1 MQIRNIF
8 FIGVVCILQACGG
21 SKYTSNSTNVLNK
34 QQTGG
39 NVAAGGK
46 RMSAEEMRQAAKNY
60 KKPERAKTPE
70 QVITPP
76 KVEKEETPVYVAP
89 KVDRNIDNT
98 AVEKPTDMSFKSP
111 QYYQYQTDSLQ
122 KSVKNTYFS
131 TLDELIKSLGQVPSS
146 ANNPAI
152 NSKWYASPNFNLRKP
167 TYVIIHHTAQTSKEQ
182 TYFTFSLARTQVSSH
197 YVIGRD
203 GSVVQLVNDYLRTW
217 HAGNS
222 KWGSNE
228 DLNSVSLGIE
238 LDNNGNEPFSD
249 SLVSS
254 LITLLTHLKKTYGI
268 STANFIGHSDI
279 APSRK
284 NDPSK
289 YFPWKRLADS
299 GFGFWYDVNNLPTPP
314 PDFNVAMALRII
326 GYNTKNLESAI
337 QAFKLHYIQ
346 SNTNSILSDYDKK
359 VLYAIYLQAL

>member
-1 MQIRNIF
+1 MKIRNF
-8 FIGVVCILQACGG
+8 LLIGAVCILQACGD
-21 SKYTSNSTNVLNK
+21 SRYTSSSTNVLNR
-34 QQTGG
+34 QQTGSSVSTG
-39 NVAAGGK
+39 KK

-60 KKPERAKTPE
+60 KKPEPSKMPE
-70 QVITPP
+70 QIITPK
-76 KVEKEETPVYVAP
+76 KVEKEEISVYIAP
-89 KVDRNIDNT
+89 KIDRPIDNT
-98 AVEKPTDMSFKSP
+98 ELEKPTDMSFKSP

-122 KSVKNTYFS
+122 KDVKNTYFS

-167 TYVIIHHTAQTSKEQ
+167 TYVIIHHTAQSSKEQ
-182 TYFTFSLARTQVSSH
+182 TYFTFSLSRTQVSSH

-203 GSVVQLVNDYLRTW
+203 GSVAQLVNDYLRTW

-249 SLVSS
+249 SLINS
-254 LITLLTHLKKTYGI
+254 LITLLSHLKKTYGI
-268 STANFIGHSDI
+268 SVANFIGHSDI

-289 YFPWKRLADS
+289 YFPWKKLADA
-299 GFGFWYDVNNLPTPP
+299 GFGYWYDTNNLPSPP
-314 PDFNVAMALRII
+314 PDFNAAMALRII
-326 GYNTKNLESAI
+326 GYNTKNLENAI

-346 SNTNSILSDYDKK
+346 TNTNGTLSDYDNK